1 MQSMIIL
8 YVVLFAIMYVFF
20 ILPKS
25 RQQKA
30 QNKFLTE
37 IKKGDQ
43 VVTQAGIVGRI
54 TKIEDLVVELQLDS
68 KSFIKI
74 LKSSISREGSE
85 SLRDKYQLE
94 L

>member
-1 MQSMIIL
+1 MSILIL

-20 ILPKS
+20 ILPRTK
-25 RQQKA
+25 QQKA

-43 VVTQAGIVGRI
+43 VVTASGMIGKI
-54 TKIEDLVVELQLDS
+54 TKLEDLVVELQLDS
-68 KSFIKI
+68 KSFIKV
-74 LKSSISREGSE
+74 LKSSISKEATDA
-85 SLRDKYQLE
+85 LKDKYQLE

>member
-1 MQSMIIL
+1 MSILIL
-8 YVVLFAIMYVFF
+8 YIVLFGIMYVFF
-20 ILPKS
+20 ILPRT

-43 VVTQAGIVGRI
+43 VVTQSGIIGRI
-54 TKIEDLVVELQLDS
+54 TKIEDQVVELQLDS
-68 KSFIKI
+68 KSFVKV
-74 LKSSISREGSE
+74 LKTSVSKEGTD
-85 SLRDKYQLE
+85 SLKDKYLLE

>member
-1 MQSMIIL
+1 MSIIIL
-8 YVVLFAIMYVFF
+8 YVLLFGIMYVFF
-20 ILPKS
+20 ILPRT

-30 QNKFLTE
+30 QNKFITE

-43 VVTQAGIVGRI
+43 VVTQSGIIGRI

-68 KSFIKI
+68 KSFIKV
-74 LKSSISREGSE
+74 LKTSISKEGTE
-85 SLRDKYQLE
+85 AITDKYHLE

>member
-1 MQSMIIL
+1 MSILIL

-20 ILPKS
+20 ILPRTK
-25 RQQKA
+25 QQKA

-43 VVTQAGIVGRI
+43 VVTASGMIGKI
-54 TKIEDLVVELQLDS
+54 TKLEDLVVELQLDS
-68 KSFIKI
+68 KSFIKV
-74 LKSSISREGSE
+74 LKSSISKEATDAIK
-85 SLRDKYQLE
+85 DKYQLE